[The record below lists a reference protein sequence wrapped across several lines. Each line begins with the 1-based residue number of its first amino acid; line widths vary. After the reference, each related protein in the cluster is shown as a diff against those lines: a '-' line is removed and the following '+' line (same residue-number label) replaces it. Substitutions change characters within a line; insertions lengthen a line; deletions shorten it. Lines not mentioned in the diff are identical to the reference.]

1 MNKTASTFLLTLS
14 LGHAAVAAPPPSTH
28 DLVIYGGTSAGVAAA
43 VQAARMGKSVVIIE
57 PGDHVGGLTSGG
69 LGQTDT
75 GNKSVIGG
83 VSREFYREIKRFY
96 DMPSAWKF
104 EKPGDYSRYRPKDDA
119 MWTFSP
125 SVAEAVFNKMLYLK
139 NIPVVKRQRLDRE
152 TGVKMAGRRIVSI
165 TMESGETYVGKMF
178 IDATYE
184 GDLMATAGVT
194 YTVGRESNA
203 TYDETLNGVQ
213 TRRNVKNHRFIVNV
227 DPWNKPGDPASGLLP
242 GIHNDGPGEEG
253 SGDHRVQAY
262 CFRMCMSDHPANRV
276 PFPKPEGYDE
286 RRYEL
291 LLRNLEAGDPH
302 VPMAPSMM
310 PNRKT
315 DTNNNR
321 AFSTDNIGMN
331 YDYPDAGYARRE
343 AIVKE
348 HETYQKGL
356 MWTLANH
363 PRVPRKIREHMA
375 RWGLAADEFLDNG
388 NWPHQLY
395 IREAR
400 RMVSDYVATEHDC
413 RRTRVCRDPVGMGS
427 YNMDSHNVQ
436 RYVTKEGYAQD
447 EGDVQVSPGGPY
459 LISYRS
465 IVPRRGE
472 AENLFVPVCLSA
484 SHAAYGSIRME
495 PVFMILGQSAATA
508 AALAIDSDSAVQDV
522 PYARLRDR
530 LELDG
535 QVLELPKGSQ
545 PHVDLAKASLPG
557 VVIDDA
563 EAVFTGEWS
572 MSSSNRPFVEAGYRH
587 DGAVAKG
594 RMSAR
599 FEAKLKPG
607 RYEVRV
613 SYSAYRNRAP
623 AVPVTI
629 DHADGSETVRVDQRR
644 KPAGPGVFHPLGVF
658 RFSGDKPAVVT
669 ISNAGTTGH
678 VIADAVQFLP
688 AKQEP

>member
-1 MNKTASTFLLTLS
+1 MRKLLLILLSSIATTPAALGASQS
-14 LGHAAVAAPPPSTH
+14 YDV
-28 DLVIYGGTSAGVAAA
+28 VVYGGSSAGVAAA
-43 VQAARMGKSVVIIE
+43 VQSARMGKSVIVIE
-57 PGDHVGGLTSGG
+57 QGDHIGGLTSGG

-83 VSREFYREIKRFY
+83 VSREFYREIKKFY
-96 DMPSAWKF
+96 DKPSAWKF
-104 EKPGDYSRYRPKDDA
+104 EKPEDYSRYRPKDDA

-139 NIPVVKRQRLDRE
+139 NIPVVKGQRLNRE
-152 TGVKMAGRRIVSI
+152 TGVRIDGQRIASI
-165 TMESGETYVGKMF
+165 TMESGEIYEGRMF

-184 GDLMATAGVT
+184 GDLMAAADVT
-194 YTVGRESNA
+194 FTVGRESNA
-203 TYDETLNGVQ
+203 AYGENLNGVQ
-213 TRRNVKNHRFIVNV
+213 TKRNVKNHRFIVDV
-227 DPWNKPGDPASGLLP
+227 DPWIKPGDPSSGLLP

-276 PFPKPEGYDE
+276 PFPKPKGYTE
-286 RRYEL
+286 LRYEL

-302 VPMAPSMM
+302 VPLAPSMM

-331 YDYPDAGYARRE
+331 YEYPEADYATRE
-343 AIVKE
+343 AIIKE
-348 HETYQKGL
+348 HEVYQKGL

-363 PRVPRKIREHMA
+363 PRVPRKIREHMSK
-375 RWGLAADEFLDNG
+375 WGLASDEFTNNG

-413 RRTRVCRDPVGMGS
+413 RRTRICEDPVGMGS

-436 RYVTKEGYAQD
+436 RYVTEEGFAQD

-465 IVPRRGE
+465 IVPKRGE

-508 AALAIDSDSAVQDV
+508 ASMAIDRDIPVQDV
-522 PYARLRDR
+522 PYAKLRER

-535 QVLELPKGSQ
+535 QVLELPKGAQ
-545 PHVDLAKASLPG
+545 PSIDLSKTSLSG
-557 VVIDDA
+557 VVIDDSDA
-563 EAVFTGEWS
+563 ILTGDWTY
-572 MSSSNRPFVEAGYRH
+572 SSSTRPYVESGYRH

-594 RMSAR
+594 KLSAR
-599 FEAKLKPG
+599 FEARLKPG
-607 RYEVRV
+607 RYEVRIT
-613 SYSAYRNRAP
+613 YSAYKNRASN
-623 AVPVTI
+623 VPVTI
-629 DHADGSETVRVDQRR
+629 AHADGAKTVHVDQRKR
-644 KPAGPGVFHPLGVF
+644 PAIKGAFHPIGSF
-658 RFSGDKPAVVT
+658 RFTKDKPAVVI
-669 ISNAGTTGH
+669 ISNKATTGH
-678 VIADAVQFLP
+678 VIVDAVQFLP
-688 AKQEP
+688 RD

>member
-1 MNKTASTFLLTLS
+1 MPKHLSILLS
-14 LGHAAVAAPPPSTH
+14 LIVATPTAFAAAQSF
-28 DLVIYGGTSAGVAAA
+28 DLVVYGGSSAGVAAA
-43 VQAARMGKSVVIIE
+43 VQAARMGKSVIVIE
-57 PGDHVGGLTSGG
+57 QGDHLGGLTSGG

-83 VSREFYREIKRFY
+83 VSREFYREIKKFY
-96 DMPSAWKF
+96 DKPSAWKF
-104 EKPGDYSRYRPKDDA
+104 EKPEDYSRYRPKDDA

-139 NIPVVKRQRLDRE
+139 DIPVVKRQRLDRRS
-152 TGVKMAGRRIVSI
+152 GVRMNGQRIVSI
-165 TMESGETYVGKMF
+165 TMESGETYEGRMF

-184 GDLMATAGVT
+184 GDLMAAAGVSF
-194 YTVGRESNA
+194 TVGRESNA
-203 TYDETLNGVQ
+203 VYGENLNGVE
-213 TRRNVKNHRFIVNV
+213 TKRNVKNHRFIVDV
-227 DPWNKPGDPASGLLP
+227 DPWRKPGDPSSGLLP
-242 GIHNDGPGEEG
+242 GIHNEGPGEEG

-262 CFRMCMSDHPANRV
+262 CFRMCMSDHPDNRI

-286 RRYEL
+286 LRYEL

-302 VPMAPSMM
+302 VPLAPSMM

-331 YDYPDAGYARRE
+331 YDYPEADYATRE
-343 AIVKE
+343 AIIKE
-348 HETYQKGL
+348 HEIYQKGL
-356 MWTLANH
+356 MWTLSNH
-363 PRVPRKIREHMA
+363 PRVPQKIRDYMSK
-375 RWGLAADEFLDNG
+375 WGLAADEFTDNG
-388 NWPHQLY
+388 AWPHQLY

-413 RRTRVCRDPVGMGS
+413 RRTRICEDPVGMGS

-436 RYVTKEGYAQD
+436 RYVTKDGFAQD

-508 AALAIDSDSAVQDV
+508 AALAIDRNITVQDV
-522 PYARLRDR
+522 PYAKLRQR

-535 QVLELPKGSQ
+535 QVLALPKGSQ
-545 PHVDLAKASLPG
+545 PSVDLSKASLPG
-557 VVIDDA
+557 VVLDDA
-563 EAVFTGEWS
+563 EAVFTGDWTV
-572 MSSSNRPFVEAGYRH
+572 SSSTRPYVESGYRH
-587 DGAVAKG
+587 DGAAAKG
-594 RMSAR
+594 QLSAR
-599 FEAKLKPG
+599 FETKLKAG
-607 RYEVRV
+607 RYDVRIA
-613 SYSAYRNRAP
+613 YSAYKNRAA

-629 DHADGSETVRVDQRR
+629 EHAEGSRTFRVNQRIR
-644 KPAGPGVFHPLGVF
+644 PAVQGVFQSIGVF
-658 RFSGDKPAVVT
+658 RFSPDKPAAVI
-669 ISNAGTTGH
+669 ISNKETTGH
-678 VIADAVQFLP
+678 VIVDAVQFLP
-688 AKQEP
+688 ATDN

>member
-1 MNKTASTFLLTLS
+1 MQKLLPAFVS
-14 LGHAAVAAPPPSTH
+14 LMAPLALHAAQSH
-28 DLVIYGGTSAGVAAA
+28 DLVIYGGSSAGVAAA
-43 VQAARMGKSVVIIE
+43 VQAARMGKSVIIIE
-57 PGDHVGGLTSGG
+57 QGDHIGGLTSGG

-83 VSREFYREIKRFY
+83 ISREFYREIKKFY
-96 DMPSAWKF
+96 DKPSAWKF
-104 EKPGDYSRYRPKDDA
+104 EKPEDYSRYRPKDDA

-125 SVAEAVFNKMLYLK
+125 SVAEAVFSKMLYLK
-139 NIPVVKRQRLDRE
+139 NIPVVKGRRLNRE
-152 TGVKMAGRRIVSI
+152 SGVRMDGQRIVSI
-165 TMESGETYVGKMF
+165 AMESGEIYAGRMF

-184 GDLMATAGVT
+184 GDLMAAAGVSF
-194 YTVGRESNA
+194 TVGRESNA
-203 TYDETLNGVQ
+203 TYGESLNGVQ
-213 TRRNVKNHRFIVNV
+213 TKRNVKNHRFIVNV
-227 DPWNKPGDPASGLLP
+227 DPWLKPGDPSSGLLP
-242 GIHNDGPGEEG
+242 GIHNEGPGEEG
-253 SGDHRVQAY
+253 AGDHRVQAY
-262 CFRMCMSDHPANRV
+262 CFRMCMSDHPDNRV

-286 RRYEL
+286 LRYEL

-302 VPMAPSMM
+302 TPIAPSMM

-331 YDYPDAGYARRE
+331 YAYPE
-343 AIVKE
+343 ADHATRAAIIKE
-348 HETYQKGL
+348 HEVYQKGL

-363 PRVPRKIREHMA
+363 PRVPQKIRDHMSQ
-375 RWGLAADEFLDNG
+375 WGLAADEFTDNG

-400 RMVSDYVATEHDC
+400 RMVGDYVATEHDC
-413 RRTRVCRDPVGMGS
+413 RRTRICKDPVGMGS

-436 RYVTKEGYAQD
+436 RYVTKEGFAQD

-465 IVPRRGE
+465 IVPKRGE
-472 AENLFVPVCLSA
+472 AGNLFVPVCLSA

-508 AALAIDSDSAVQDV
+508 AAMAIDLDIPAQDV
-522 PYARLRDR
+522 PYARLRER

-535 QVLELPKGSQ
+535 QVLQLPKTAQ
-545 PHVDLAKASLPG
+545 PSVDLAKNSLPG

-563 EAVFTGEWS
+563 DAVFTGDWT
-572 MSSSNRPFVEAGYRH
+572 SSSSTRPYVGSGYRH

-594 RMSAR
+594 LLSAR
-599 FEAKLKPG
+599 FEAKLKAG

-613 SYSAYRNRAP
+613 AYSAYKNRAA
-623 AVPVTI
+623 AVPVI
-629 DHADGSETVRVDQRR
+629 IEHADGVRTVHVNQQKR
-644 KPAGPGVFHPLGVF
+644 PAIQGVFQSVGVF
-658 RFSGDKPAVVT
+658 RFEADKSAAVV
-669 ISNAGTTGH
+669 ISNNDTSGH
-678 VIADAVQFLP
+678 VIADAVQFIP
-688 AKQEP
+688 HD